1 MKNLIL
7 AILLIISSL
16 SAFSQQFTDIDSKSI
31 RVPRYADLAA
41 ISSAVPP
48 QVGMMVY
55 NNFTQSYWFYTTNG
69 WTNISAAVSGSPW
82 IINGNFINY
91 PTNGGVGIGAPY
103 SFGSFPSF
111 TLDVM
116 GNARVVNT
124 TTISSIARLALEGS
138 LGSMLS
144 LYRSGLKWNI
154 GLVSG
159 TDDYKIVEVS
169 GQPSERFTI
178 KSSTGFTGIN
188 VSNPLFRLDID
199 GRIRIRSNTYSAG
212 LWFNDNTNS
221 AQNTFLGID
230 PNNNFGIFSSALN
243 ANIFTAKMSNG
254 YIGIG
259 TETPNAPLQFAN
271 TGANRKIVLYET
283 GNNDHQFYG
292 MGINAGVLRYQVEQS
307 ASDHVFYA
315 GAGTSTSNELFRIKG
330 TGKVGIGTAT
340 PKSSLE
346 VNGTLATKLIITN
359 FNSTLDETAS
369 VWIFTQSVNVTFPDA
384 STCENRRYV
393 IVNRG
398 NNLMNVNNSSYINF
412 SGYNTYSIPANS
424 SIEIISDGTN
434 WHQIK

>member
-1 MKNLIL
+1 MKKIIL

-16 SAFSQQFTDIDSKSI
+16 SAFSQQATDIYPNVVT
-31 RVPRYADLAA
+31 VPRYNNITTLNTA
-41 ISSAVPP
+41 IPSPTI
-48 QVGMMVY
+48 GMMAYLTSTNSIWYYSGFGGWKDFATPLSNINYSGNSDGFSVNATAGY
-55 NNFTQSYWFYTTNG
+55 SSILISGYQSALLRFATGSGSYQWQLRVSNTDGNNFGLFDMTN
-69 WTNISAAVSGSPW
+69 SAA
-82 IINGNFINY
+82 
-91 PTNGGVGIGAPY
+91 
-103 SFGSFPSF
+103 
-111 TLDVM
+111 
-116 GNARVVNT
+116 
-124 TTISSIARLALEGS
+124 
-138 LGSMLS
+138 
-144 LYRSGLKWNI
+144 
-154 GLVSG
+154 
-159 TDDYKIVEVS
+159 
-169 GQPSERFTI
+169 ERFTVKRI
-178 KSSTGFTGIN
+178 EGFVGLN
-188 VSNPLFRLDID
+188 VPNPLFRLDID

-292 MGINAGVLRYQVEQS
+292 LGINAGVLRYQVEQS

-346 VNGTLATKLIITN
+346 VNGTLATKVSINIFSGN
-359 FNSTLDETAS
+359 YILDESAS
-369 VWIFTQSVNVTFPDA
+369 VWIFTQANTVSFPDA
-384 STCENRRYV
+384 NSCENRRYV

-398 NNLMNVNNSSYINF
+398 SYSLNMGGLSKYINF
-412 SGYNTYSIPANS
+412 SGYDGYSIPANS